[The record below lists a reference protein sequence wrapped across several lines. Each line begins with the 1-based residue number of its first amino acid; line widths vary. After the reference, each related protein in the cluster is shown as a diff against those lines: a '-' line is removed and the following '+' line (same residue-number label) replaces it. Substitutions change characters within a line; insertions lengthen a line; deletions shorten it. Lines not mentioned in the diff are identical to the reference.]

1 MAKLIPIM
9 ILESQI
15 YFHTKPWQ
23 NFTTILNPKL
33 IHHNMAK
40 LGTHLKSM
48 IIFNTLAKLTT
59 QCAI

>member
-1 MAKLIPIM
+1 MAKLIAIT

-15 YFHTKPWQ
+15 YFYTKSWQ
-23 NFTTILNPKL
+23 NFTAILNPKL
-33 IHHNMAK
+33 SHHNMAK

-59 QCAI
+59 QCAT